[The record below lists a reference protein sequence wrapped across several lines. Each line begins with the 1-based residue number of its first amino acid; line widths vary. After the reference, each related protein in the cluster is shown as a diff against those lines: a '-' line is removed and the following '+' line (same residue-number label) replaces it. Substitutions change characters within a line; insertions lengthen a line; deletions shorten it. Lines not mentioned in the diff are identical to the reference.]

1 MPWVPEAM
9 INCFGSISGE
19 RSALTR
25 ACVDDNRRPV
35 KNFVAT
41 GRRAVAK
48 VYSRRDLFKAA
59 TVAPATGDIR
69 YAMAENV
76 PV

>member
-1 MPWVPEAM
+1 M
-9 INCFGSISGE
+9 NCFGSISGE
-19 RSALTR
+19 RSAMTR
-25 ACVDDNRRPV
+25 ACVDDDRRPA
-35 KNFVAT
+35 KNFAAT

-48 VYSRRDLFKAA
+48 VYSKRDLFKAA
-59 TVAPATGDIR
+59 TVAAATGDIG